1 MKRRTYLS
9 TMLAAAAVTKAGTAQ
24 TPAQAPDKS
33 PIVLY
38 CDLTVDPSKE
48 QEMLNNFHN
57 TFKPAAVK
65 FPGYID
71 VKLLKLRT
79 VYTGAAPAGINYRFQ
94 LTYESEEMRQK
105 WIKSDIHK
113 KVWPTVENT
122 LSTKNYATLLF
133 DSK

>member
-1 MKRRTYLS
+1 MNRRSYL
-9 TMLAAAAVTKAGTAQ
+9 TGMLAAVVATKAI
-24 TPAQAPDKS
+24 PAQQTANS

-38 CDLTVDPSKE
+38 CDLTVDPSRE
-48 QEMLNNFHN
+48 QEMLNNFHSI
-57 TFKPAAVK
+57 FKPAAEK

-79 VYTGAAPAGINYRFQ
+79 VYTGAAPAGVNYRFQ
-94 LTYESEEMRQK
+94 LTYESEDMRQK
-105 WIKSDIHK
+105 WIKSAIHQ

-122 LSTKNYATLLF
+122 LSTKNYSTLLF